1 MDKSLPGKS
10 NRIHIRKEDNG
21 VPLCKT
27 IRPVKASITLE
38 AAIVVPLVAGF
49 LATILFWF
57 RVLEVETEVYE
68 ALAYA
73 SRQTAAV
80 ARLSDSEAAELAVA
94 EGFFL
99 SKLSKAE
106 TAGNYLSSAQKTIIL
121 AGSKLDGDY
130 VDLIADY
137 RVGLPVAFF
146 SLKDIHIRQESKSR
160 KWTGS
165 TSDGTDDVYVY
176 VTETGTVYHLTKEC
190 KYLDLS
196 IQTAGTSEIGTL
208 CNKSG
213 HKYSACSRC
222 AAKNNGKGIVYI
234 TDYGDNYHCSLGCSG
249 LKRTISLV
257 LKSEVEDKNIC
268 SKCKKNAKR

>member
-1 MDKSLPGKS
+1 MY
-10 NRIHIRKEDNG
+10 IRKENNG

-27 IRPVKASITLE
+27 IRSVKASITLE

-49 LATILFWF
+49 LAMLLFWF

-80 ARLSDSEAAELAVA
+80 GRLSDSEAAELAMA

-106 TAGNYLSSAQKTIIL
+106 TAGNYLSSAQKAVML
-121 AGSKLDGDY
+121 VGSKLDGDY

-137 RVGLPVAFF
+137 RIGLPIGFF
-146 SLKDIHIRQESKSR
+146 SVRNIHIRQESKSR

-165 TSDGTDDVYVY
+165 ASDGTDDVYVY

-196 IQTAGTSEIGTL
+196 IQTANASELGTL
-208 CNKSG
+208 SNKSG
-213 HKYSACSRC
+213 HKYSACNRC
-222 AAKNNGKGIVYI
+222 AAKNNIPKIVYI
-234 TDYGDNYHCSLGCSG
+234 TDYGDNYHDSLGCSG
-249 LKRTISLV
+249 LKRTISVV
-257 LKSEVEDKNIC
+257 LKSEVEDKNLC

>member
-1 MDKSLPGKS
+1 
-10 NRIHIRKEDNG
+10 
-21 VPLCKT
+21 
-27 IRPVKASITLE
+27 
-38 AAIVVPLVAGF
+38 VVPLVAGF
-49 LATILFWF
+49 LAMLLFWF

-80 ARLSDSEAAELAVA
+80 GRLSDSEAAELALA

-106 TAGNYLSSAQKTIIL
+106 TAGNYLSSAQKVIIL

-137 RVGLPVAFF
+137 RIGLPVAFF

-196 IQTAGTSEIGTL
+196 IQTANDSELGTL
-208 CNKSG
+208 RNKSG
-213 HKYSACSRC
+213 HKYSACNRC
-222 AAKNNGKGIVYI
+222 AAKNNNNSKTIYI
-234 TDYGDNYHCSLGCSG
+234 TDYGDSYHCSLECSG
-249 LKRTISLV
+249 LKRTILVV
-257 LKSEVEDKNIC
+257 LKSDVEDKNLC